1 MGVRSNGCASMGEL
15 YIEILDD
22 LRLHFLYMLGKCF
35 SQRVV
40 NSYLKVF
47 VIWKHGRIWFIG
59 NVDIFNISVPGFF
72 GRKIKKSLE

>member
-1 MGVRSNGCASMGEL
+1 MGYAVTGVRAWGIVF

-59 NVDIFNISVPGFF
+59 NVDILIFPFRDSSAE
-72 GRKIKKSLE
+72 R

>member
-1 MGVRSNGCASMGEL
+1 
-15 YIEILDD
+15 
-22 LRLHFLYMLGKCF
+22 MLGKCF
-35 SQRVV
+35 SQGVV

>member
-1 MGVRSNGCASMGEL
+1 MEL
-15 YIEILDD
+15 FSIKIRCTFQLVST
-22 LRLHFLYMLGKCF
+22 LYMLGKCF

>member
-1 MGVRSNGCASMGEL
+1 MNIRYPLYEGVYR
-15 YIEILDD
+15 ILT
-22 LRLHFLYMLGKCF
+22 LHFLYMLGKCF